1 MTTSPDPLVTPAW
14 LAERLDD
21 PAVHVIQLLFEPDVD
36 DYTDGHVPGAHARF
50 WKTLLWDDH
59 RRDFATPAQAAERLG
74 ALGIGPDDTVVLYS
88 GRNHY
93 AMYGYWVLHAM
104 AGHRSLRVLD
114 GGFARWRNEG
124 HPVTT
129 DVPSPVA
136 VPYPAPA
143 RARDDTT
150 RVGRDDVLAG
160 LGRPGRVLI
169 DARSDEEYAGAR
181 VKPAPG
187 FDHGAETYGRIP
199 GARHLHA
206 RDLMD
211 PADGRVLPADE
222 LERLLRAVGAAPD
235 QADEVVVYCRLSHRA
250 SSVWFVA
257 TQLLGWSH
265 VRVYDGSWTEWGS
278 MVGMPVE
285 R

>member
-1 MTTSPDPLVTPAW
+1 MTATRPDPLVRPDW
-14 LAERLDD
+14 LAEHLDD
-21 PAVHVIQLLFEPDVD
+21 PTVHVIQLLFEPDID
-36 DYTDGHVPGAHARF
+36 DYADGHVPRATSRF
-50 WKTLLWDDH
+50 WKSLLWDDR

-93 AMYGYWVLHAM
+93 AMYGYWVLREM
-104 AGHRSLRVLD
+104 AGHRDVRVLD
-114 GGFARWRNEG
+114 GGLARWRNEG
-124 HPVTT
+124 YPVTT
-129 DVPSPVA
+129 VVPTPTPVA
-136 VPYPAPA
+136 YPAPA
-143 RARDDTT
+143 RE
-150 RVGRDDVLAG
+150 RDDVLAG
-160 LGRPGRVLI
+160 LDRPGRVLI
-169 DARSDEEYAGAR
+169 DARSPEEYAGER

-187 FDHGAETYGRIP
+187 FDHGAESYGRIP

-211 PADGRVLPADE
+211 PADGTILEPAE
-222 LERLLRAVGAAPD
+222 LERLLRSVGAAPD

-250 SSVWFVA
+250 SSLWFVS
-257 TQLLGWSH
+257 TQLLGWTH